1 MDMRVEDISFDSYK
15 NSVSGNVQGN
25 KLYET
30 SVIFDKSGD
39 ASGFRCNCPY
49 KGLCKHVVALM
60 LETVDRD
67 KEGEFDE
74 EDFKKD
80 IKEDLPVTSIFDIFE
95 HSDEEIKSQVNLEVT
110 ITIDSTLPQDNPESH
125 KLSLR
130 TGLDRMYI
138 VKNIREFAKNVI
150 DRQPMDFGKKFNY
163 DPDTHDYAPKDIK
176 LITYL
181 NELDRTESYIHKAWG
196 YYNNKSHFKGKE
208 VSLPQHT
215 VKNILELYIDR
226 EINLN
231 FEDITTVATIIEK
244 DIPID
249 FNLRKS
255 DNDFILDVKV
265 PNESIAL
272 ETSLT
277 YIMSDSII
285 YKNSSEHSKKI
296 RPFLLS
302 LFNQKGSELTFKD
315 QDRER
320 FVSEILPHTEGIG
333 EIHIDDEVSS
343 SIIKLPLQAE
353 VYLDKKDSVYTADV
367 KFIYGERT
375 INPFAPIDEL
385 SKNSETVLLRD
396 SVKENA
402 ILNIFNT
409 TDFRVLD
416 NRLYLN
422 NDDSLFEFVSSHIPM
437 IQKHAQI
444 YYSDVFKNIKVKNI
458 MAMKGAVRLSEDTNL
473 LEFEFDIDGI
483 DLAELRHIFN
493 SLKEKK
499 RFYRLK
505 DGGFLD
511 LESDNVINMADFI
524 GSLSLNAKDIEN
536 GKITIPNYRAIY
548 LDQNIRES
556 DHVKIKRNHYFKEL
570 VQNITEPQDMHFVLP
585 EELDNVLRDYQKFGF
600 KWLKT
605 LSHYGM
611 GGVLADDMGLG
622 KTLQVLS
629 YILSEKSPEQ
639 KPAIIVVPTSLV
651 YNWEAEIQKFTP
663 KLTNIIIAGTKEERE
678 EKIKQ
683 INNYDIAITSYPLM
697 RRDIDLYDD
706 MIFSTCIID
715 EAQHIKNHLSLNAKS
730 VKKIKAKTR
739 FALTGTPMENNL
751 SELWSI
757 FDFTMHG
764 YLFSHSKFVKN
775 YEKPIVK
782 DADKNAMHDLSKHI
796 KPFILRRMKKDVLQ
810 ELPEKIE
817 NKMVSELTEDQKK
830 VYLAWMQKLKGEIS
844 NEINEVGFNK
854 SHIKILAGLT
864 RLRQICCH
872 PSLFLEDY
880 DKESGKLLQLE
891 EVISDAMDG
900 GHRILVF
907 SQFTSMLKIIKKSLE
922 KEKISYF
929 YLDGSTKM
937 KDRGTMV
944 NLFNDGEADVFLI
957 SLKAGGLGLNL
968 TGADTVIH
976 YDPWWNPAVE
986 DQATDR
992 AYRIG
997 QDKVVQVIKLI
1008 TAGTIEEK
1016 IYSLQQRKKALI
1028 DSVIQPGQTLITKL
1042 TKQDVE
1048 DLFAL

>member
-1 MDMRVEDISFDSYK
+1 IYK
-15 NSVSGNVQGN
+15 S
-25 KLYET
+25 
-30 SVIFDKSGD
+30 
-39 ASGFRCNCPY
+39 
-49 KGLCKHVVALM
+49 
-60 LETVDRD
+60 
-67 KEGEFDE
+67 
-74 EDFKKD
+74 
-80 IKEDLPVTSIFDIFE
+80 
-95 HSDEEIKSQVNLEVT
+95 
-110 ITIDSTLPQDNPESH
+110 
-125 KLSLR
+125 
-130 TGLDRMYI
+130 
-138 VKNIREFAKNVI
+138 
-150 DRQPMDFGKKFNY
+150 
-163 DPDTHDYAPKDIK
+163 
-176 LITYL
+176 
-181 NELDRTESYIHKAWG
+181 WG
-196 YYNNKSHFKGKE
+196 YYNKSHFKGKE
-208 VSLPQHT
+208 ASLPQHT
-215 VKNILELYIDR
+215 LKNILKLYIDR
-226 EINLN
+226 EIKLN
-231 FEDITTVATIIEK
+231 FGDSTTVATVVEK

-249 FNLRKS
+249 FNLKKS
-255 DNDFILDVKV
+255 DNDLILDVKV
-265 PNESIAL
+265 PYKSVAL

-277 YIMSDSII
+277 YILAENII

-296 RPFLLS
+296 RPFLMVLS
-302 LFNQKGSELTFKD
+302 NQKGSELTFKA

-320 FVSEILPHTEGIG
+320 FVSEILPYTESIG

-343 SIIKLPLQAE
+343 SIIKLPLQTE

-396 SVKENA
+396 SGKENA
-402 ILNIFNT
+402 IINILSAT
-409 TDFRVLD
+409 EFRVLD
-416 NRLYLN
+416 NRLYLD
-422 NDDSLFEFVSSHIPM
+422 NDDSLFEFVSSQIPM
-437 IQKHAQI
+437 LQKHAKV
-444 YYSDVFKNIKVKNI
+444 YYSDAFKNIKVKNV
-458 MAMKGAVRLSEDTNL
+458 MAMQGAVRLSEDTNL

-483 DLAELRHIFN
+483 DLKELRYIFN

-505 DGGFLD
+505 NGGFLD
-511 LESDNVINMADFI
+511 LESDNVINMTDFI
-524 GSLSLNAKDIEN
+524 GSLSLNVKDIEN
-536 GKITIPNYRAIY
+536 GKITLPNYRAIY

-556 DHVKIKRNHYFKEL
+556 DYVKIERNHYFKEL
-570 VQNITEPQDMHFVLP
+570 VQNITEPQDMHFALP

-600 KWLKT
+600 KWLRT

-629 YILSEKSPEQ
+629 YILSKKTPEQ

-651 YNWEAEIQKFTP
+651 YNWEAEIQKFVP
-663 KLTNIIIAGTKEERE
+663 QLTNIIIAGTKEERI
-678 EKIKQ
+678 EKIKC
-683 INNYDIAITSYPLM
+683 INDYDIAITSYPLM

-715 EAQHIKNHLSLNAKS
+715 EAQHIKNHLSQNAKS
-730 VKKIKAKTR
+730 VKKLKAKTR
-739 FALTGTPMENNL
+739 FAMTGTPMENNL

-757 FDFTMHG
+757 FDFVMHG
-764 YLFSHSKFVKN
+764 YLFSHTKFVRN

-782 DADKNAMHDLSKHI
+782 NSDKNAMHDLSKHI
-796 KPFILRRMKKDVLQ
+796 KPFILRRMKKDVLL

-817 NKMVSELTEDQKK
+817 NKMVSELTKDQKK
-830 VYLAWMQKLKGEIS
+830 VYLAWMQKLKGEIF
-844 NEINEVGFNK
+844 NEINEAGFEK
-854 SHIKILAGLT
+854 SQIKILAGLT

-872 PSLFLEDY
+872 PALFLEDY
-880 DKESGKLLQLE
+880 DKESGKLLQFE
-891 EVISDAMDG
+891 EVISDALDG

-944 NLFNDGEADVFLI
+944 NSFNDGGADVFLI

-968 TGADTVIH
+968 TGADMVIH

-1028 DSVIQPGQTLITKL
+1028 DSVIEPGQTLITKL
-1042 TKQDVE
+1042 SKQDVE